1 MTAFLGTSKFYNNTE
16 FVLYREG
23 QGPQKTSQARILC
36 VRASQ
41 AISKGR
47 KTLGSHWLKI
57 DLHIYAQPKKWC
69 IYVLFTL
76 ILFTNDNDTYM
87 HVIAKF
93 FLTSQII
100 LKKEK
105 FVSKSLDSF
114 SMAISYPFFWNFIFL
129 FFTCQ
134 FKKYDIF

>member
-1 MTAFLGTSKFYNNTE
+1 MPNRKNAVCTFY
-16 FVLYREG
+16 
-23 QGPQKTSQARILC
+23 
-36 VRASQ
+36 
-41 AISKGR
+41 
-47 KTLGSHWLKI
+47 
-57 DLHIYAQPKKWC
+57 
-69 IYVLFTL
+69 TL

-114 SMAISYPFFWNFIFL
+114 SMAISYPFF
-129 FFTCQ
+129 
-134 FKKYDIF
+134 

>member
-41 AISKGR
+41 AISKRR
-47 KTLGSHWLKI
+47 KILGSHWLNI
-57 DLHIYAQPKKWC
+57 DLHMPNRKNAVCTFY
-69 IYVLFTL
+69 TL